1 MAPHSFSAF
10 SPLPPLS
17 EKQPSFL
24 PVTEREQRKLGIEQF
39 DIILVS
45 GDAYVDHPS
54 FGTALLG
61 RTLTGAGYSVGV
73 IPQPDIS
80 DPDSFLA
87 LGTPR
92 LFFSVSSGSVD
103 SMVNHYT
110 PSKKRR
116 SEDAYSPGGRR
127 LRPDRAVLVYT
138 DLLHR
143 ASPSVPIVI
152 GGVEASLRRFSHYDY
167 WSDTIRKSVIAD
179 APADLL
185 VFGMGERPLC
195 EIAKILHSH
204 DGASLPESLLQIP
217 GTVVKRPVKGFKA
230 FQAGRKKDAGSF
242 WEKDSFVVLPSFV
255 EVSSDKDAF
264 MQAHRLIIQHQNPT
278 QDTHLVQLHPKTV
291 VVQNPPSFPLSSA
304 ELESVYG
311 LAYKRLPHPSYT
323 ESIPAFEVVKDS
335 ITSHRGCYGSCSF
348 CAISLHQGRIVQS
361 RSKKS
366 ILREVQ
372 ELSNQRQF
380 SGAVRDIGGATANMY
395 GSWCARWKTKGAC
408 TDKECI
414 GCTSLHL
421 DQEGYLALLDQVAE
435 IPRVHH
441 VFIGSGL
448 RHDLLLMEPSVLE
461 RITAYIS
468 GQMKIAPEHV
478 SDSVLAYMNKPPS
491 SVFKEFIDE
500 FERIQKKHYGKSKK
514 RQYLIPYLMSG
525 HPGCTVSDMVE
536 LVVFLHER
544 SMYPEQV
551 QDFTPTPMTTSTAMY
566 CTGLS
571 MSGADVHVP
580 AREEKLIQRALLG
593 YKDSRNN
600 ARVRQGL
607 MSVNRLDLLHVL
619 GHHTTH

>member
-1 MAPHSFSAF
+1 MAHRSFPAF
-10 SPLPPLS
+10 FSLPPLTAR
-17 EKQPSFL
+17 QPPFL
-24 PVTEREQRKLGIEQF
+24 PVTEREQRRLGIDQF

-73 IPQPDIS
+73 IPQPNIS
-80 DPDSFLA
+80 DPDSFLV

-92 LFFSVSSGSVD
+92 LFFSISSGSVD

-116 SEDAYSPGGRR
+116 SEDAYSPEGRH

-143 ASPSVPIVI
+143 VSPDVPIVI
-152 GGVEASLRRFSHYDY
+152 GGVEASLRRFTHYDY
-167 WSDTIRKSVIAD
+167 WSNTIRKSVIAD

-204 DGASLPESLLQIP
+204 DGASLPESLFHIP
-217 GTVVKRPVKGFKA
+217 GTVVKRPVKEFKA
-230 FQAGRKKDAGSF
+230 FQEGRKKDADSF
-242 WEKDSFVVLPSFV
+242 FEKDPVVILPSFA
-255 EVSSDKDAF
+255 EVSSDRDAF
-264 MQAHRLIIQHQNPT
+264 MQAHRLITQHQNPT
-278 QDTHLVQLHPKTV
+278 QETRIVQVHPKTV
-291 VVQNPPSFPLSSA
+291 VVQNPPSFPLSPA
-304 ELESVYG
+304 ELDGVYG

-323 ESIPAFEVVKDS
+323 ESIPAFEMVKDS

-361 RSKKS
+361 RSQES
-366 ILREVQ
+366 ILHEVHA
-372 ELSNQRQF
+372 LLNQRHF
-380 SGAVRDIGGATANMY
+380 SGTVRDIGGATANMY

-421 DQEGYLALLDQVAE
+421 NQNGYLMLLDQVAR
-435 IPRVHH
+435 IPQVHH

-448 RHDLLLMEPSVLE
+448 RYDLLLMEPCVLE

-478 SDSVLAYMNKPPS
+478 SDSVLAYMNKPS
-491 SVFKEFIDE
+491 SFVFKKFIEE
-500 FERIQKKHYGKSKK
+500 FERVQKKHYGQSKK

-525 HPGCTVSDMVE
+525 HPGCTISDMVG
-536 LVVFLHER
+536 LVAFLHER

-566 CTGLS
+566 YTGLC

-580 AREEKLIQRALLG
+580 VGEEKQIQRALLG
-593 YKDSRNN
+593 YKDPRNN
-600 ARVRQGL
+600 ARVRRGL
-607 MSVNRLDLLHVL
+607 ASVNRLDLLHVL

>member
-1 MAPHSFSAF
+1 MVHPSLPAF
-10 SPLPPLS
+10 FPLPPLTA
-17 EKQPSFL
+17 KQPSFL
-24 PVTEREQRKLGIEQF
+24 PVTEREQRRLGIEQF

-61 RTLTGAGYSVGV
+61 RTLTGAGFSVGV
-73 IPQPDIS
+73 ISQPDIS
-80 DPDSFLA
+80 DPDSFFV

-116 SEDAYSPGGRR
+116 SEDAYSPGGRH

-143 ASPSVPIVI
+143 AFPTVPIVI

-167 WSDTIRKSVIAD
+167 WSDTVRRSVIAD
-179 APADLL
+179 APANLL

-195 EIAKILHSH
+195 EIAEILHAH
-204 DGASLPESLLQIP
+204 DGATLPESLFHIP
-217 GTVVKRPVKGFKA
+217 GTVVKRPVKEFKA
-230 FQAGRKKDAGSF
+230 FHEGRKKDAGLF
-242 WEKDSFVVLPSFV
+242 WEDGSFVILPSFM
-255 EVSSDKDAF
+255 EVSSDRYAF
-264 MQAHRLIIQHQNPT
+264 MQAHHLITQHQNPT
-278 QDTHLVQLHPKTV
+278 HNTRLVQLHPKTV

-304 ELESVYG
+304 ELECVYG
-311 LAYKRLPHPSYT
+311 LPYKRLPHPSYT
-323 ESIPAFEVVKDS
+323 ESIPAFEMVKDS

-361 RSKKS
+361 RSCES
-366 ILREVQ
+366 ILREVHA
-372 ELSNQRQF
+372 LTDQRDF
-380 SGAVRDIGGATANMY
+380 SGTVRDIGGATANMY
-395 GSWCARWKTKGAC
+395 GSWCARWKTNGAC
-408 TDKECI
+408 ADKECI

-421 DQEGYLALLDQVAE
+421 EQNRYVMLLDQVAQL
-435 IPRVHH
+435 PRIHH

-448 RHDLLLMEPSVLE
+448 RHDLLLMEPCVLE
-461 RITAYIS
+461 KITAYIS
-468 GQMKIAPEHV
+468 GQMKIAPEHI

-491 SVFKEFIDE
+491 LVFKKFIEE
-500 FERIQKKHYGKSKK
+500 FERIQKKQYGKNKK
-514 RQYLIPYLMSG
+514 RQYFIPYLMSG

-536 LVVFLHER
+536 LVSFLHER

-566 CTGLS
+566 YTGLC
-571 MSGADVHVP
+571 MSGSDVHVP
-580 AREEKLIQRALLG
+580 VGEEKQIQRALLG
-593 YKDSRNN
+593 YKDPRNN
-600 ARVRQGL
+600 ARVRRGL
-607 MSVNRLDLLHVL
+607 ASVNRLDLLHVL
-619 GHHTTH
+619 GHHTSH